1 MIAWISSVRKF
12 IAAESVVPDPK
23 PTLRLLV
30 RADASSRLGSGHV
43 LRSLALT
50 EELRC
55 RGGEAIFVC
64 RDAPGH
70 LADWIRDR
78 GYPVRL
84 IEALDCPEAD
94 AQATRQAAAA
104 DGPFDWLWV
113 DHYHLD
119 ARWERAARGLARR
132 TAAIDDM
139 ADRPHDVDLF
149 VDYTHPAS
157 EAALYD
163 PLLPA
168 GTRRLIGHDYVFL
181 RREFTDRP
189 VPERDYSS
197 VKRLLVMQGGS
208 DPPGMTDRVLDALDA
223 PEFADLRVDVAV
235 GLSNL
240 RLTALR
246 RRLGD
251 CPNRQLH
258 VQHLRP
264 SDLMR
269 QADLCIGAGGMTSWE
284 RCYLGLPTLA
294 IVIVE
299 NQMHIT
305 NMLAAYG
312 ALQNLGRSENLSIV
326 ALREHL
332 RWAIADD
339 IWRRRSGTLGQHL
352 IDGHGVC
359 RVIDALENPT
369 L

>member
-1 MIAWISSVRKF
+1 MTSDSHATF
-12 IAAESVVPDPK
+12 
-23 PTLRLLV
+23 RLLV

-50 EELRC
+50 DELRR
-55 RGGEAIFVC
+55 RGGEAVFVC
-64 RDAPGH
+64 HDAPGH
-70 LADWIRDR
+70 LAEWIRHL

-94 AQATRQAAAA
+94 ATATREAVAA

-149 VDYTHPAS
+149 VDYTHPAA
-157 EAALYD
+157 EAACYD
-163 PLLPA
+163 SLLPA
-168 GTRRLIGHDYVFL
+168 ETRRLIGHDYVFL
-181 RREFTDRP
+181 RQEFTEVPAP
-189 VPERDYSS
+189 VRDYAA

-223 PEFADLRVDVAV
+223 PEFAGLWIDVAV
-235 GLSNL
+235 GLSNR
-240 RLTALR
+240 RLAALR
-246 RRLGD
+246 RRLAD
-251 CPNRQLH
+251 WPNGQLH
-258 VQHLRP
+258 VQHPRP

-294 IVIVE
+294 IVIVD

-312 ALQNLGRSENLSIV
+312 ALRNLGRGENLSIV
-326 ALREHL
+326 ALRKHL
-332 RWAIADD
+332 RCAIADEA
-339 IWRRRSGTLGQHL
+339 WRRRSGTLGQRL
-352 IDGHGVC
+352 IDGQGVR
-359 RVIDALENPT
+359 RVIDALANPT

>member
-1 MIAWISSVRKF
+1 MH
-12 IAAESVVPDPK
+12 
-23 PTLRLLV
+23 LLV
-30 RADASSRLGSGHV
+30 RADASSQLGSGHV
-43 LRSLALT
+43 LRSFALT
-50 EELRC
+50 DELRR
-55 RGGEAIFVC
+55 RGGEVVFVC
-64 RDAPGH
+64 ADAPGH
-70 LADWIRDR
+70 LAEWIRAR
-78 GYPVRL
+78 GYPVRM
-84 IEALDCPEAD
+84 IPAPASPVAD
-94 AQATRQAAAA
+94 VQATREVVAA

-163 PLLPA
+163 ALLPA
-168 GTRRLIGHDYVFL
+168 RTHRLLGHDYVFL
-181 RREFTDRP
+181 RQEFTERP
-189 VPERDYSS
+189 VPARDYAT
-197 VKRLLVMQGGS
+197 VKRLLIMQGGS

-223 PEFADLRVDVAV
+223 PEFADLWVDVAV

-240 RLTALR
+240 RLAALR
-246 RRLGD
+246 RRLTD

-258 VQHLRP
+258 VQHPRP

-269 QADLCIGAGGMTSWE
+269 QADLCIGAGGVTSWE

-294 IVIVE
+294 IVIVD

-312 ALQNLGRSENLSIV
+312 ALRNLGRGENLSTT
-326 ALREHL
+326 ALRAHVQC
-332 RWAIADD
+332 AIADET
-339 IWRRRSGTLGQHL
+339 WRNRSGALGQRL
-352 IDGHGVC
+352 IDGQGVH
-359 RVIDALENPT
+359 RVMSALENPV